1 MADPLSIVGL
11 VTSVI
16 SLGLQVTG
24 GLFDYLDAVKGQV
37 EELSSA
43 KQQAT
48 NMKDLLL
55 TIQDLLPRVKDSWPT
70 SATLIERHVQSC
82 NTEISALYALLSDL
96 SQPASSS
103 SGIRLK
109 LAEQKRKLTY
119 PFNRTHLSLLKER
132 LFEVNSAL
140 QTALHATGLD
150 VSITTRSELRQVH
163 NSSVTTRNQVQQIHD
178 VSITTQDE
186 LRQLHDVSI
195 TTSNQLQQMH
205 NVSIATRDELRQMCD
220 ELSAM
225 CQSTTAQA
233 QSPVAWLSLRTGWN
247 TEGIT
252 KMTTGI
258 DSIEAAVSL
267 ASKQSLLSTS
277 IETVTKYNTLPSSS
291 SGDVPLVCLCRPLH
305 KMTHYRKHWGCLS
318 FSYKISYIRKHLPGC
333 PFSLINSETQAISYI
348 IEYSGLKILLRT
360 AVVLSFT
367 NTRSAKERSI
377 SPGFTYYPTVDECTA
392 PTFRILRLARYM
404 VQSCP
409 KEHISDVAKV
419 LQHCFNCITVF
430 YSRGKACPKDINSD
444 GESIMHLVANLILR
458 VSA

>member
-140 QTALHATGLD
+140 QTALHATGLW
-150 VSITTRSELRQVH
+150 VA
-163 NSSVTTRNQVQQIHD
+163 
-178 VSITTQDE
+178 
-186 LRQLHDVSI
+186 
-195 TTSNQLQQMH
+195 QML
-205 NVSIATRDELRQMCD
+205 I
-220 ELSAM
+220 
-225 CQSTTAQA
+225 
-233 QSPVAWLSLRTGWN
+233 WLL
-247 TEGIT
+247 
-252 KMTTGI
+252 
-258 DSIEAAVSL
+258 
-267 ASKQSLLSTS
+267 
-277 IETVTKYNTLPSSS
+277 
-291 SGDVPLVCLCRPLH
+291 
-305 KMTHYRKHWGCLS
+305 
-318 FSYKISYIRKHLPGC
+318 
-333 PFSLINSETQAISYI
+333 
-348 IEYSGLKILLRT
+348 
-360 AVVLSFT
+360 
-367 NTRSAKERSI
+367 
-377 SPGFTYYPTVDECTA
+377 
-392 PTFRILRLARYM
+392 
-404 VQSCP
+404 
-409 KEHISDVAKV
+409 
-419 LQHCFNCITVF
+419 
-430 YSRGKACPKDINSD
+430 
-444 GESIMHLVANLILR
+444 
-458 VSA
+458 